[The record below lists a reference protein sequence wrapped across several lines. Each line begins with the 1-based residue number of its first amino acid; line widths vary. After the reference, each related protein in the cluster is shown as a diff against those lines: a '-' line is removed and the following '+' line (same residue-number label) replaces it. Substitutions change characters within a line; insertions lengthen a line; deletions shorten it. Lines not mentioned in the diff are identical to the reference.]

1 MFSLKGPGIKIVA
14 AIVALAALAF
24 GVYSTFFQS
33 AGFMDGT
40 ATIVS
45 IEEDPDYIPDPDK
58 TNDKQYHDR
67 KIHGRRQG
75 IYDEAEFL
83 RPLL

>member
-1 MFSLKGPGIKIVA
+1 MISLKGPGIKIVA

-33 AGFMDGT
+33 AGFVDGT

-45 IEEDPDYIPDPDK
+45 IEED
-58 TNDKQYHDR
+58 
-67 KIHGRRQG
+67 G
-75 IYDEAEFL
+75 IASFFEQSVIL
-83 RPLL
+83 RFV